1 MTVKLNK
8 RQGQL
13 LLILLIAAIAVS
25 AVVFLIPFRKSG
37 VFWVAYIFELIA
49 FALQIPVFKL
59 AFDNADTLRS
69 KFLGFPVFR
78 VGYLYLAI
86 QTVISIALCILGCL
100 EWFPVWA
107 AVAICI
113 LVLGCAVACSLTAD
127 IAHEAAERIEVR
139 QTMTTSRIET
149 LRTLSAGLS
158 NMTEDTALRKVL
170 SDLADDFRFSDPV
183 SGAATADIE
192 QELENSLRE
201 LSGKLSGGNATLE
214 EVQKLQKLLE
224 QRNAL
229 CKAGKK

>member
-1 MTVKLNK
+1 MKIGK
-8 RQGQL
+8 QQGKCI
-13 LLILLIAAIAVS
+13 LILLIAAFAVS
-25 AVVFLIPFRKSG
+25 AVAFLLPFPKGG

-49 FALQIPVFKL
+49 FVLQIPVFKL

-100 EWFPVWA
+100 DWFPVWA
-107 AVAICI
+107 AAAICI

-127 IAHEAAERIEVR
+127 IAHAAAEHIEAQ
-139 QTMTTSRIET
+139 QTMTTSRMET
-149 LRTLSAGLS
+149 LRTLSAGLP

-201 LSGKLSGGNATLE
+201 LSGKLSGGSVTLE
-214 EVQKLQKLLE
+214 DVQKLRKMLE

-229 CKAGKK
+229 CKARKQ